1 VPGGGA
7 GPRFL
12 DGHTADASV
21 HPAPHT
27 NAPFSG
33 TRWLRTDLSDGN
45 FTLRCMGTGPGDR
58 RFLDGNTG
66 QATVAMAPNAEFPF
80 TGTHWKLEIPF
91 GDDNVAVP
99 AADRGWALAVRHV
112 ARSTRTDDEI
122 LDGTNLYRNSL
133 TGLVAQQNRPHGKR
147 GGLLFYG
154 YLTSFSCQ
162 QP

>member
-1 VPGGGA
+1 MKEIIAESGQYASWAYRRRFGRAYEHSSFSGTRWRIHTQANNVWILECLGEA
-7 GPRFL
+7 QGPRFL

-21 HPAPHT
+21 HLAPHT

-45 FTLRCMGTGPGDR
+45 FTTLRCMGTGLGDR

-66 QATVAMAPNAEFPF
+66 QATVAMAPNAELPF

-99 AADRGWALAVRHV
+99 ASG
-112 ARSTRTDDEI
+112 
-122 LDGTNLYRNSL
+122 
-133 TGLVAQQNRPHGKR
+133 
-147 GGLLFYG
+147 
-154 YLTSFSCQ
+154 
-162 QP
+162 

>member
-1 VPGGGA
+1 MTINVGVLVCQGHVKGPRLLDGRTGDGSVALTNNSSFSGTRWRIHDPGNDIWILECLGEDQ

-21 HPAPHT
+21 HLAPHT

-33 TRWLRTDLSDGN
+33 TRWLRTFLPNSN
-45 FTLRCMGTGPGDR
+45 VFSLRCMGTGPGDR

-66 QATVAMAPNAEFPF
+66 QATVAMASNIDFPF

-99 AADRGWALAVRHV
+99 ASG
-112 ARSTRTDDEI
+112 
-122 LDGTNLYRNSL
+122 
-133 TGLVAQQNRPHGKR
+133 
-147 GGLLFYG
+147 
-154 YLTSFSCQ
+154 
-162 QP
+162 